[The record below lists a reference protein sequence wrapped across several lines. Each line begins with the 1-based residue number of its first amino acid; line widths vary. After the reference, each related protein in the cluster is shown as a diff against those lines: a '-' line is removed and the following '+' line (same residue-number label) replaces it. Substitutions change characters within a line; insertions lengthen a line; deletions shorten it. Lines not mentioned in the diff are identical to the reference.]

1 MNKKTSRKY
10 KYDKE
15 LYGDKISKDSSKAFI
30 VATKK
35 KKEQYTMPNRTWQNL
50 ELRNSMWTNLRLKIS
65 LWKAKSQIIQSRYF
79 LKL

>member
-15 LYGDKISKDSSKAFI
+15 LHGDKISKDSSKAFI

-50 ELRNSMWTNLRLKIS
+50 ELRNSM
-65 LWKAKSQIIQSRYF
+65 
-79 LKL
+79 